1 MASNDSKM
9 TFRGI
14 LIINKYLNNLI
25 NNLIDILLILMF

>member
-9 TFRGI
+9 TFRRI